1 MRFTLT
7 GLLVALLLSFA
18 SLGHA
23 QSPAKFLGKDLPTW
37 QQQLASGAPA
47 VRHEAAWAL
56 AQLGTPARAELLS
69 AANHQ
74 DQVVRYW
81 AVHGLGKVLQA
92 AGADAADREQVN
104 QQLRK
109 LLQDEAAAPRLAAA
123 AVLAHHGSLSVAMP
137 VLIAGLGD
145 PQDSAGVQA
154 ASTLRSL
161 GKQAAPARD
170 KLEQVQKTGGEY
182 VKRLA
187 TQTLQLLQD

>member
-1 MRFTLT
+1 M
-7 GLLVALLLSFA
+7 LLVALLLSFA
-18 SLGHA
+18 PPSRA
-23 QSPAKFLGKDLPTW
+23 QSPAEFLGKDLPTW
-37 QQQLASGAPA
+37 QQQLAGGDTAA
-47 VRHEAAWAL
+47 RHEAAWAL

-74 DQVVRYW
+74 DEVVRYW
-81 AVHGLGKVLQA
+81 AVHGLGKVLKA
-92 AGADAADREQVN
+92 TGADDADREQVN

-109 LLQDEAAAPRLAAA
+109 LLQDKAAAPRLAAA
-123 AVLAHHGSLSVAMP
+123 DVLAHHGSLSVAMP

-187 TQTLQLLQD
+187 TQTLQLLQE